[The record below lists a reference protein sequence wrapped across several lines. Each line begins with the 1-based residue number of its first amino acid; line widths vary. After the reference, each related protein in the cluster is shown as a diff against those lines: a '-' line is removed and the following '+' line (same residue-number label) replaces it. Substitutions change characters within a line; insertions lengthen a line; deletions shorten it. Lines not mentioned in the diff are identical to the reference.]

1 MKIYRVGGAVRDALL
16 NLPVTDIDYVV
27 LGATPEQMLAQ
38 GYTPVGRDFPVF
50 LHPVTHAEYALA
62 RTERKTAPGYRGF
75 VFHCAPDITLEQD
88 LQRRDLTINAM
99 AIAEEGSP
107 EVIDPYG
114 GQRDLSAKLFRHV
127 SPAFTEDPL
136 RILRLARFAAR
147 LPEFS
152 IAPETQ
158 QLMSDMVAAGE
169 VDALVPER
177 VWQELSRGFMER
189 QPSRMLEVLHACTA
203 LARILPELALPW
215 DQPTA
220 AEQNKT
226 YAQTMLLTLDYCAQQ
241 NYSLAVRW
249 AALLAELSRGTH
261 HANLKPDVVL
271 ESVRQLCVRL
281 KVSAE
286 VRDLAMMTVREQETV
301 AANLSAQETVQLF
314 ERCDA
319 FRRPERF
326 VEMLQAG
333 LIHSGVLSLQQRTLK
348 QALFAAQSI
357 PSGHIAQACAQRFPY
372 QPQKIAEEILA
383 VRIAAVELHKTSR

>member
-75 VFHCAPDITLEQD
+75 VFHCAPEITLEQD

-99 AIAEEGSP
+99 AMAEDGSP

-114 GQRDLSAKLFRHV
+114 GQRDLNAKLFRHV

-189 QPSRMLEVLHACTA
+189 QPSRLLEVLHACTA
-203 LARILPELALPW
+203 LARILPELASLW
-215 DQPTA
+215 DQSTA
-220 AEQNKT
+220 SQHDKT
-226 YAQTMLLTLDYCAQQ
+226 YGQVMLRTLDYCAQQ
-241 NYSLAVRW
+241 DYSLAVRW
-249 AALLAELSRGTH
+249 AALLAELSRG
-261 HANLKPDVVL
+261 ANHTDLTRAAAI
-271 ESVRQLCVRL
+271 ESVQQLCVRL

-286 VRDLAMMTVREQETV
+286 VRDLAIMTVREQEAV
-301 AANLSAQETVQLF
+301 AASLSAQETVQLF

-326 VEMLQAG
+326 FEMLQAG

-357 PSGHIAQACAQRFPY
+357 PAGHIAKACSQRFPH

-383 VRIAAVELHKTSR
+383 VRIAAVELHKTNR